1 VPCYTPGVQRRLR
14 QIAVG
19 LVGATGIWMV
29 LLVLMGWFGDGC
41 ARQRT
46 ERRLAGS
53 MKAKVSIGEMDI
65 GLLTGSAELHD
76 VRIEREDR
84 GVLRMSIRRIDAD
97 LPPFGLALVSKR
109 LGEVVVRGVDVQVTA
124 MGVLDLRGASRE
136 PVTFERLDLRDAHV
150 KLDAVSLLPGVAG
163 LDLTIERAI
172 AGRTTLRTPL
182 SWIFSLRELRA
193 TVDLPAGATATL
205 HYKDGTLRIA
215 GSMFG
220 SEPLELPFAIPVLE
234 PARELEQLAE
244 MGRALASELAAELGA
259 RFLEDKAKQK
269 ILLDGVSP

>member
-1 VPCYTPGVQRRLR
+1 
-14 QIAVG
+14 
-19 LVGATGIWMV
+19 MV

-109 LGEVVVRGVDVQVTA
+109 LGEVVVRGVDVQVSA

-150 KLDAVSLLPGVAG
+150 ELDAVSLLPGVAG
-163 LDLTIERAI
+163 LDLRIERAI

-205 HYKDGTLRIA
+205 HYKDGKLRIA

-220 SEPLELPFAIPVLE
+220 AEPLELPFAIPVLE
-234 PARELEQLAE
+234 PARELEQL
-244 MGRALASELAAELGA
+244 GELGRKLVGELMA
-259 RFLEDKAKQK
+259 QGLRRW
-269 ILLDGVSP
+269 P

>member
-1 VPCYTPGVQRRLR
+1 MQRRLR

-19 LVGATGIWMV
+19 LVGATVFWMF

-41 ARQRT
+41 ARERT

-53 MKAKVSIGEMDI
+53 MKAKVSIGSMDI
-65 GLLTGSAELHD
+65 GLLTGTAELHD
-76 VRIEREDR
+76 VKIERNDR
-84 GVLRMSIRRIDAD
+84 GVFRLAIKRLDAD
-97 LPPFGLALVSKR
+97 LPPFGLALVSKQ

-124 MGVLDLRGASRE
+124 MGVLDLRGGSRE
-136 PVTFERLDLRDAHV
+136 PVTFERLDIRDARV
-150 KLDAVSLLPGVAG
+150 KLDAVSLLPGIAG
-163 LDLTIERAI
+163 LDLKVEHAI

-182 SWIFSLRELRA
+182 SWVFSLRELRA

-205 HYKDGTLRIA
+205 HYKDGKLKIA

-220 SEPLELPFAIPVLE
+220 ADPIELPFAIPVLE

-244 MGRALASELAAELGA
+244 MGRALAAELAAELGA

-269 ILLDGVSP
+269 ILLDGVTP